1 MIVKFDP
8 RAARFGSVT
17 YLVSGPRSRLAFL
30 GLRTGD
36 FAHIFGHSS
45 DFFPNSRLP
54 RVNYRFG
61 NPTPLYS
68 RKTMSTTKK
77 SVRYLIASDFDQTLS
92 FNDSGHVLGEIVG
105 IKDFAGKVKGL
116 SSTHLVQ
123 SGAELAYL
131 LRHDPEFRGVRPE
144 HLVEAGKRV
153 RLKENV
159 KLLAEILAGE
169 LGEARFQFVVI
180 SAGPR
185 QVVQSALEGIVPPE
199 NVYGTEFGYDPSSM
213 EITSVER
220 VPAGYGKVV
229 VLQELEQ
236 KFGVRPDQTIYIGDG
251 SSDLY
256 VMHHVN
262 SRDGHTIAVSE
273 TKDIGRIAKRTV
285 LSDNATSVFV
295 PILEDILKWNS
306 KQIREFFE
314 AHGLSVQGWD
324 KIRTDWLAFRKT

>member
-1 MIVKFDP
+1 LKSENMSAKKQT
-8 RAARFGSVT
+8 R
-17 YLVSGPRSRLAFL
+17 YLV
-30 GLRTGD
+30 
-36 FAHIFGHSS
+36 
-45 DFFPNSRLP
+45 
-54 RVNYRFG
+54 
-61 NPTPLYS
+61 
-68 RKTMSTTKK
+68 
-77 SVRYLIASDFDQTLS
+77 ASDFDQTLS
-92 FNDSGHVLGEIVG
+92 FNDSGHVLGEIIGV
-105 IKDFAGKVKGL
+105 KDFEAKVKAL
-116 SSTHLVQ
+116 SSTYLVQ

-131 LRHDPEFRGVRPE
+131 LRHDQEFKSVRRE

-153 RLKENV
+153 RLKDNV
-159 KLLAEILAGE
+159 KLLAEMLSEE
-169 LGEARFQFVVI
+169 LDQAHFEFVVI

-185 QVVQSALEGIVPPE
+185 EVVQSALDGIVPPE
-199 NVYGTEFGYDPSSM
+199 NVFGTEFGRDPSDV
-213 EITSVER
+213 EIVSVER

-236 KFGVRPDQTIYIGDG
+236 KFGTRPDHTIYIGDG

-295 PILEDILKWNS
+295 PILEDILKWDAE
-306 KQIREFFE
+306 QIREFFE

-324 KIRTDWLAFRKT
+324 KIRTDWLTFHKGQPKPQESILAK

>member
-1 MIVKFDP
+1 MKSEIMSAKKQT
-8 RAARFGSVT
+8 R
-17 YLVSGPRSRLAFL
+17 YLV
-30 GLRTGD
+30 
-36 FAHIFGHSS
+36 
-45 DFFPNSRLP
+45 
-54 RVNYRFG
+54 
-61 NPTPLYS
+61 
-68 RKTMSTTKK
+68 
-77 SVRYLIASDFDQTLS
+77 ASDFDQTLS
-92 FNDSGHVLGEIVG
+92 FNDSGHVLGEIIGV
-105 IKDFAGKVKGL
+105 KDFEAKVKAL
-116 SSTHLVQ
+116 SSTYLVQ

-131 LRHDPEFRGVRPE
+131 LRHDQEFKSVRRE

-153 RLKENV
+153 RLKDNV
-159 KLLAEILAGE
+159 KLLSEMLSEE
-169 LGEARFQFVVI
+169 LDQAHFQFVVI

-185 QVVQSALEGIVPPE
+185 EVVQSALDGVVPPE
-199 NVYGTEFGYDPSSM
+199 NVFGTEFGRDPSDV
-213 EITSVER
+213 EIVSVER

-236 KFGVRPDQTIYIGDG
+236 KFGTRPDHTIYIGDG

-295 PILEDILKWNS
+295 PILEDILKWDAE
-306 KQIREFFE
+306 QIREFFE

-324 KIRTDWLAFRKT
+324 KIRTDWLTFHKGQPKPQESILAK

>member
-1 MIVKFDP
+1 MSTKKP
-8 RAARFGSVT
+8 TR
-17 YLVSGPRSRLAFL
+17 YLV
-30 GLRTGD
+30 
-36 FAHIFGHSS
+36 
-45 DFFPNSRLP
+45 
-54 RVNYRFG
+54 
-61 NPTPLYS
+61 
-68 RKTMSTTKK
+68 
-77 SVRYLIASDFDQTLS
+77 ASDFDQTLS
-92 FNDSGHVLGEIVG
+92 FNDSGHVLGEIIGV
-105 IKDFAGKVKGL
+105 KDFEAKVKAL
-116 SSTHLVQ
+116 SSTYLVQ

-131 LRHDPEFRGVRPE
+131 LRHDQEFKSVRRE

-153 RLKENV
+153 RLKDNV
-159 KLLAEILAGE
+159 KLLAEMLSEE
-169 LGEARFQFVVI
+169 LDQAHFQFVVI

-185 QVVQSALEGIVPPE
+185 EVVQSALDGIVPPE
-199 NVYGTEFGYDPSSM
+199 NVFGTEFGRDPSDV
-213 EITSVER
+213 EIVSVER

-236 KFGVRPDQTIYIGDG
+236 KFGTRPDHTIYIGDG

-295 PILEDILKWNS
+295 PILEDILKWDAE
-306 KQIREFFE
+306 QIREFFE

-324 KIRTDWLAFRKT
+324 KIRTDWLTFHKGQPKPQESILAK

>member
-1 MIVKFDP
+1 MSTKKP
-8 RAARFGSVT
+8 TR
-17 YLVSGPRSRLAFL
+17 YLV
-30 GLRTGD
+30 
-36 FAHIFGHSS
+36 
-45 DFFPNSRLP
+45 
-54 RVNYRFG
+54 
-61 NPTPLYS
+61 
-68 RKTMSTTKK
+68 
-77 SVRYLIASDFDQTLS
+77 ASDFDQTLS
-92 FNDSGHVLGEIVG
+92 FNDSGHVLGEIIGV
-105 IKDFAGKVKGL
+105 KDFEAKVKAL
-116 SSTHLVQ
+116 SSTYLVQ

-131 LRHDPEFRGVRPE
+131 LRHDQEFKSVRRE

-153 RLKENV
+153 RLKDNV
-159 KLLAEILAGE
+159 KLLSEMLSEE
-169 LGEARFQFVVI
+169 LDQAHFEFVVI

-185 QVVQSALEGIVPPE
+185 EVVQSALDGIVPPE
-199 NVYGTEFGYDPSSM
+199 NVFGTEFGRDPSDV
-213 EITSVER
+213 EIVSVER

-236 KFGVRPDQTIYIGDG
+236 KFGTRPDHTIYIGDG

-295 PILEDILKWNS
+295 PILEDILKWDAE
-306 KQIREFFE
+306 QIREFFE

-324 KIRTDWLAFRKT
+324 KIRTDWLTFHKGQPKPQESILAK

>member
-1 MIVKFDP
+1 M
-8 RAARFGSVT
+8 
-17 YLVSGPRSRLAFL
+17 
-30 GLRTGD
+30 GD
-36 FAHIFGHSS
+36 LTDIFGHSL
-45 DFFPNSRLP
+45 DLFPNSRLP

-199 NVYGTEFGYDPSSM
+199 NVYGTEFGYDPSSK

>member
-1 MIVKFDP
+1 MKSEIMSAKKQT
-8 RAARFGSVT
+8 R
-17 YLVSGPRSRLAFL
+17 YLV
-30 GLRTGD
+30 
-36 FAHIFGHSS
+36 
-45 DFFPNSRLP
+45 
-54 RVNYRFG
+54 
-61 NPTPLYS
+61 
-68 RKTMSTTKK
+68 
-77 SVRYLIASDFDQTLS
+77 ASDFDQTLS
-92 FNDSGHVLGEIVG
+92 FNDSGHVLGEIIGV
-105 IKDFAGKVKGL
+105 KDFEAKVKAL
-116 SSTHLVQ
+116 SSTYLVQ

-131 LRHDPEFRGVRPE
+131 LRHDQEFKSVRRE

-153 RLKENV
+153 RLKDNV
-159 KLLAEILAGE
+159 KLLAEMLSEE
-169 LGEARFQFVVI
+169 LDQAHFEFVVI

-185 QVVQSALEGIVPPE
+185 EVVQSALDGIVPPE
-199 NVYGTEFGYDPSSM
+199 NVFGTEFGRDPSDV
-213 EITSVER
+213 EIVSVER

-236 KFGVRPDQTIYIGDG
+236 KFGTRPDHTIYIGDG

-295 PILEDILKWNS
+295 PILEDILKWDAE
-306 KQIREFFE
+306 QIREFFE

-324 KIRTDWLAFRKT
+324 KIRTDWLTFHKGQPKPQESILAK